1 MIQYPLIIG
10 HRGASALAPENTIAA
25 FSRALHD
32 GADGI
37 EFDVRIAKDGVPVV
51 IHDADL
57 KRTGKVDRMV
67 RDLTSDEL
75 QEIDVGVWFHTHRSS
90 HRARDQE
97 VVPTLIDVFELFKD
111 HSAILYLEMKGE
123 PVRITLP
130 FAVSELVR
138 KYDYAERVIV
148 ESFDLA
154 AIAEIKRID
163 PEIRT
168 AALFEPKLSQRL
180 YRRSTSRVLELAKEV
195 RADEVA
201 LHHTLARENL
211 IAEARKSRFEVVV
224 WTVDDSKWVTRAK
237 QLGIK
242 ALISNNPSVLLKQ
255 RQAE

>member
-57 KRTGKVDRMV
+57 KRTGRVDRMV

-75 QEIDVGVWFHTHRSS
+75 QKIDVGVWFHTHRSS
-90 HRARDQE
+90 NRARDQE
-97 VVPTLIDVFELFKD
+97 VVPTLIDVLELFKD

-123 PVRITLP
+123 PVGITLP

-148 ESFDLA
+148 ESFDLS

-163 PEIRT
+163 SEIRT
-168 AALFEPKLSQRL
+168 AALFEPKISQRL
-180 YRRSTSRVLELAKEV
+180 YRRSTSRVLELAKEA

-211 IAEARKSRFEVVV
+211 IAEARKSGFEVVV

-242 ALISNNPSVLLKQ
+242 ALISNNPSVLLKE